1 METDVNAVMH
11 EGSPARLG
19 RVEVVFHMPDR
30 PFSAKDKTVLARV
43 VQTCPVH
50 HSLHPDV
57 EQVFT
62 FDWKK

>member
-1 METDVNAVMH
+1 MNAAMH